1 MRFASIERKAVFLGQ
16 RFKKKNNT
24 KRKKEAICSTAGD
37 NTNQRTRI
45 LWQLALSGGCFQ
57 EALKFV

>member
-24 KRKKEAICSTAGD
+24 KRKKKPFA
-37 NTNQRTRI
+37 Q
-45 LWQLALSGGCFQ
+45 QQ
-57 EALKFV
+57 ETTQTKGLEYCGS